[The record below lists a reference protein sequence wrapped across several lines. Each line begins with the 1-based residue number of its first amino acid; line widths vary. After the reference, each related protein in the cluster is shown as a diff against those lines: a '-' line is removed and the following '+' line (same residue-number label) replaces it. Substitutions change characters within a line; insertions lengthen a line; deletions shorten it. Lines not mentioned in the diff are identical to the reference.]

1 MNERALSAE
10 TMDGVIDRLADALR
24 DELAAIHLPPPVV
37 RTPECL
43 RAACTALREATGQVA
58 LLRALIA
65 SARDAGARAAL
76 FVVKQDRI
84 EGWEGAGFDD
94 MDFHGVELSPDD
106 PALAALLVEQQPIV
120 LGGETGVPVPDFGQ
134 AARSPAVLVPI
145 LVHGK
150 LVAFVYADP
159 AEHGAPV
166 DITALEVLGEVGG
179 LAIERLALARWSQRP
194 GDGTPSESPARAT
207 AGSPTVSQPLA
218 SVPAVE
224 AWPVAP
230 TGPIGPPTGSEPGSG
245 AVSPEIQ
252 DARRFARLL
261 MEEICLYH
269 ADKVDEGRSHADLL
283 SRLSEQVERARQMY
297 EQRVPAEVRSL
308 GNFFDEAL
316 VRVLAAGD
324 ANALGRV
331 GLDPAPAPSR

>member
-24 DELAAIHLPPPVV
+24 DELSAIQLPPPVV
-37 RTPECL
+37 RTPERL

-58 LLRALIA
+58 LLRALLA

-94 MDFHGVELSPDD
+94 LEFHGIELSPDEA
-106 PALAALLVEQQPIV
+106 ALAALLVEQRPIAV
-120 LGGETGVPVPDFGQ
+120 GGETGVPAPDFGQ
-134 AARSPAVLVPI
+134 AARSP
-145 LVHGK
+145 G
-150 LVAFVYADP
+150 VYADP

-194 GDGTPSESPARAT
+194 GEGTPAESPAHA
-207 AGSPTVSQPLA
+207 AEGASPSVSQPVA
-218 SVPAVE
+218 SVPPVVE
-224 AWPVAP
+224 AGLVAP
-230 TGPIGPPTGSEPGSG
+230 TGPVGPPTGPESGPG
-245 AVSPEIQ
+245 AVSPEVQ

-269 ADKVDEGRSHADLL
+269 ADKVDEGRAQADLL

-308 GNFFDEAL
+308 GDFFDEAL

-331 GLDPAPAPSR
+331 GRAAF

>member
-24 DELAAIHLPPPVV
+24 DELSAIQLPPPVV
-37 RTPECL
+37 RTPERL

-58 LLRALIA
+58 LLRALLA

-94 MDFHGVELSPDD
+94 LEFHGIELSPDEA
-106 PALAALLVEQQPIV
+106 ALAALLVEQRPIAV
-120 LGGETGVPVPDFGQ
+120 GGETGVPAPDFGQ
-134 AARSPAVLVPI
+134 AARSPGVLVPI

-150 LVAFVYADP
+150 LVAIVYADP

-166 DITALEVLGEVGG
+166 DIAALEVLGEVGG

-194 GDGTPSESPARAT
+194 GEGMPAESPARA
-207 AGSPTVSQPLA
+207 AEGAAPSVSQPVA
-218 SVPAVE
+218 SVPPAVE
-224 AWPVAP
+224 AGLVAP
-230 TGPIGPPTGSEPGSG
+230 TGPVGPPTGPESGPG
-245 AVSPEIQ
+245 AVSPEVQ

-269 ADKVDEGRSHADLL
+269 ADKVDEGRAQADLL

-308 GNFFDEAL
+308 GDFFDEAL

-331 GLDPAPAPSR
+331 GRAAF

>member
-24 DELAAIHLPPPVV
+24 DELSAIRLPPPVI
-37 RTPECL
+37 RTPDRL
-43 RAACTALREATGQVA
+43 RAACCALREATGQVA
-58 LLRALIA
+58 LLRSLLA

-84 EGWEGAGFDD
+84 EGWEGTGFDD
-94 MDFHGVELSPDD
+94 LELHGVELARDD
-106 PALAALLVEQQPIV
+106 DAIGALLAEQRPIA
-120 LGGETGVPVPDFGQ
+120 LDAESGVAAPDFGQ
-134 AARSPAVLVPI
+134 SARSPAVLVPV

-150 LVAFVYADP
+150 LVAIVYADP
-159 AEHGAPV
+159 AEPGLPV
-166 DITALEVLGEVGG
+166 DVTALEVLGEVGG

-194 GDGTPSESPARAT
+194 AEGATGEIPVRTPEGASPML
-207 AGSPTVSQPLA
+207 SQPVA
-218 SVPAVE
+218 PTPAFH
-224 AWPVAP
+224 AGFAAP
-230 TGPIGPPTGSEPGSG
+230 TGPIGPPTGPETGPGG
-245 AVSPEIQ
+245 VSPEVQ

-269 ADKVDEGRSHADLL
+269 ADKVDEGRTQSDLL

-297 EQRVPAEVRSL
+297 EQRVPAEVRGVSD
-308 GNFFDEAL
+308 FFDEAL

-331 GLDPAPAPSR
+331 GRAAI

>member
-24 DELAAIHLPPPVV
+24 DELSAIQLPPPVV
-37 RTPECL
+37 RTPDRL
-43 RAACTALREATGQVA
+43 RAACAALREASGQVA
-58 LLRALIA
+58 LLRALLA

-94 MDFHGVELSPDD
+94 LEFHGLELSPDD
-106 PALAALLVEQQPIV
+106 AALSALLVEQRPIA
-120 LGGETGVPVPDFGQ
+120 LDGENGVPAPDFGQ
-134 AARSPAVLVPI
+134 APRSPAVLVPI

-150 LVAFVYADP
+150 LVAIVYADP
-159 AEHGAPV
+159 VEHGAPV

-194 GDGTPSESPARAT
+194 GDGTAAELPSRA
-207 AGSPTVSQPLA
+207 ADAASSTVSQPVA
-218 SVPAVE
+218 SISAVPPTAQ
-224 AWPVAP
+224 AAPSGPV
-230 TGPIGPPTGSEPGSG
+230 GPPTGPEPGPG
-245 AVSPEIQ
+245 AVSPEVQ

-269 ADKVDEGRSHADLL
+269 ADKVDEGRSQADLL
-283 SRLSEQVERARQMY
+283 SRLSDQVERARQMY
-297 EQRVPAEVRSL
+297 EQRVPPEVRGL
-308 GNFFDEAL
+308 GDFFDEAL

-331 GLDPAPAPSR
+331 DRAAY

>member
-24 DELAAIHLPPPVV
+24 DELSAIQLPPPVV
-37 RTPECL
+37 RTPDRL
-43 RAACTALREATGQVA
+43 RAACAALREASGQVA
-58 LLRALIA
+58 LLRALLA
-65 SARDAGARAAL
+65 SAREAGARAAL

-94 MDFHGVELSPDD
+94 LEFHGLELSPDD
-106 PALAALLVEQQPIV
+106 AALSALLVEQRPIA
-120 LGGETGVPVPDFGQ
+120 LDGENGVPAPDFGQ
-134 AARSPAVLVPI
+134 APRSPAVLVPI

-150 LVAFVYADP
+150 LVAIVYADP
-159 AEHGAPV
+159 VEHGAPV

-194 GDGTPSESPARAT
+194 GEGMPAEPPARA
-207 AGSPTVSQPLA
+207 AEGASASVSQPVASIPVVQAGLA
-218 SVPAVE
+218 
-224 AWPVAP
+224 AP
-230 TGPIGPPTGSEPGSG
+230 TGPETGPA
-245 AVSPEIQ
+245 AVSPEVQ

-269 ADKVDEGRSHADLL
+269 ADKVDEGRAQADLL
-283 SRLSEQVERARQMY
+283 SRLSDQVERARQMY
-297 EQRVPAEVRSL
+297 EQRVPAEIRGL
-308 GNFFDEAL
+308 GDFFDEAL

-331 GLDPAPAPSR
+331 DRAAY

>member
-24 DELAAIHLPPPVV
+24 EELSAIQLPPPVV
-37 RTPECL
+37 RTPERL
-43 RAACTALREATGQVA
+43 RTACAALREASGQVA
-58 LLRALIA
+58 LLRALLA

-94 MDFHGVELSPDD
+94 LELHGVELSRDD
-106 PALAALLVEQQPIV
+106 GALAALLAEQRPIAA
-120 LGGETGVPVPDFGQ
+120 GGESGLPAPDFGQ
-134 AARSPAVLVPI
+134 APRSPAALVPI

-150 LVAFVYADP
+150 LVAIVYADP
-159 AEHGAPV
+159 AEHGTEV
-166 DITALEVLGEVGG
+166 DMTALEVLGEVGG

-194 GDGTPSESPARAT
+194 GEGTAAESSAHAPAEGSAPS
-207 AGSPTVSQPLA
+207 VSQPVA
-218 SVPAVE
+218 SI
-224 AWPVAP
+224 PVVQTGLTAP
-230 TGPIGPPTGSEPGSG
+230 TGPETGPA
-245 AVSPEIQ
+245 AVSPEVQ

-269 ADKVDEGRSHADLL
+269 ADKVDEGRAQADLL
-283 SRLSEQVERARQMY
+283 ARLAEQVERARQMY
-297 EQRVPAEVRSL
+297 EQRVPAEVRNL
-308 GNFFDEAL
+308 GDFFDEAL
-316 VRVLAAGD
+316 VRVLASGD

-331 GLDPAPAPSR
+331 DRAAF